1 MSFAPDVII
10 RKAIET
16 DVPALIKLVR
26 GLAEYEKLTHA
37 FTATEESYTTAL
49 FGENPVAEA
58 LIALYK
64 NEPVGYAVF
73 FHNFSTF
80 NGRAGIYLED
90 IYVCPDV
97 RGKGIGKKLFTM
109 VARIAKDRNCG
120 RYEWC
125 VLKWNTPAIEFYSSL
140 GGELLDDWK
149 MMRLEG
155 DSLAKVADIC

>member
-10 RKAIET
+10 REAIET
-16 DVPALIKLVR
+16 DVPALLKLVR

-49 FGENPVAEA
+49 FSERPVAEA

-80 NGRAGIYLED
+80 NGRSGIYLED

-97 RGKGIGKKLFTM
+97 RGKGIGKKLFAT